1 MWECSCCQWFWC
13 VERCTTHDLKGSK
26 FCPVAC
32 INLWFC
38 RQLLSSFF
46 CCSLFFSALLHMVL
60 QKRQVRKPTISAALS
75 LLQNPIS
82 KVLSLSILSFSM
94 LTFRLKWLAKQGNL
108 IFLITF
114 ITTFVVFSIGLYN
127 FGLLRY
133 YLVTKYWN
141 WNPKTVESKSKLW
154 NKFTLP
160 TYSFISKMSAHSV
173 LFVAKK
179 PINCYW

>member
-1 MWECSCCQWFWC
+1 MLECSCCQWFWC

-46 CCSLFFSALLHMVL
+46 SVAHSSSLLFSIWCCRKDKLENPLYLQLSLFS
-60 QKRQVRKPTISAALS
+60 K
-75 LLQNPIS
+75 NPIS

-108 IFLITF
+108 IFHITF
-114 ITTFVVFSIGLYN
+114 ITTFVVFSVGLYN

-133 YLVTKYWN
+133 YLV
-141 WNPKTVESKSKLW
+141 NPIKQLKPKNCRIQIE
-154 NKFTLP
+154 TL
-160 TYSFISKMSAHSV
+160 K
-173 LFVAKK
+173 
-179 PINCYW
+179 